1 MEPVTS
7 STKNSSADKKKKAQP
22 VCSAP
27 SLPDAALQDEAIN
40 ISNGIEQGISSYW
53 RKNTSQTEAIE
64 LANVLRALR
73 KITGHISLLDCRIEW
88 AGMTMG
94 KGDSIVLD
102 PASVMGEYPV
112 PPKKFDA
119 LAGIVIHEWTH
130 RTEWSELVWQ
140 KSDKAYH
147 EDYPKGTLLQRSV
160 FQKIVHTGED
170 IFVDYVS
177 GRSVLGKYMEAPRNY
192 EIQEKK
198 KILPVK
204 IDVSVDKLILLWWAQ
219 AFGEENL
226 SDLPE
231 CFKEPLSILSALTE
245 QLKTLT
251 RTKTR
256 ISERCELRSKYY
268 LETWGKIKDLISSWK
283 VISKMLIWAPQGTG
297 IGKKAEPTAPKAA
310 QAVKL
315 NKDLALNIET
325 KLSVGSVNITPLMR
339 HIVGYDNEDVVPIS
353 RYDFNIP
360 SRPVIDYKLVT
371 RLKAIF
377 QDYAERRIMK
387 NRGLT
392 SGRIDPRRLF
402 RAQVTG
408 RCFYEKQKIPILD
421 WNVCLLIDAS
431 GSMVGNKWKMVE
443 NSMGTIHKAFRSFQ
457 SQLQAYAYFEADGI
471 CMVSKLISG
480 RMLLSVPPMGLTAS
494 GQAIIAAA
502 YFMRR
507 DQRRRFLIHITD
519 GESNLGCDV
528 QYGIDYCKKEN
539 INLVTLGVS
548 YKERKAMEKQ
558 YGKSIQFLD
567 HFGQLPAAL
576 ESLLKWTF
584 VYGKQGKTAFSYQ
597 VSGNRS

>member
-7 STKNSSADKKKKAQP
+7 STKNNCD
-22 VCSAP
+22 VLP
-27 SLPDAALQDEAIN
+27 SQGETITVGHDAEH
-40 ISNGIEQGISSYW
+40 GISPYW
-53 RKNTSQTEAIE
+53 RRNTSQTESVE

-73 KITGHISLLDCRIEW
+73 KITGHISLFDCRIEW

-102 PASVMGEYPV
+102 PAPVMGEYPV
-112 PPKKFDA
+112 SPKKFDA

-130 RTEWSELVWQ
+130 RTEWSERVWQ
-140 KSDKAYH
+140 QSDKAYQAAFP
-147 EDYPKGTLLQRSV
+147 DGTLLQRSV

-170 IFVDYVS
+170 IFVDHVS
-177 GRSVLGKYMEAPRNY
+177 GCSILGKYTEAPRRH
-192 EIQEKK
+192 EIQEKI
-198 KILPVK
+198 KIMPVK
-204 IDVSVDKLILLWWAQ
+204 IPISVDKLIMVWWAQ
-219 AFGEENL
+219 AFGEKNP

-231 CFKEPLSILSALTE
+231 CFEEPLSILGELAEKLRLLSRTE
-245 QLKTLT
+245 
-251 RTKTR
+251 TR
-256 ISERCELRSKYY
+256 IIERCDLRSKYY
-268 LETWGKIKDLISSWK
+268 IETWGKIKELISSWK
-283 VISKMLIWAPQGTG
+283 VISKMLIWVPQNKNGAT
-297 IGKKAEPTAPKAA
+297 KAETPASKGGPA
-310 QAVKL
+310 KL
-315 NKDLALNIET
+315 NKGLALNIET
-325 KLSVGSVNITPLMR
+325 RLSVDSVNITPFIR
-339 HIVGYDNEDVVPIS
+339 HIVGHDNEDVTPIS

-360 SRPVIDYKLVT
+360 SHPVIDYKLVA
-371 RLKAIF
+371 RLRAIF

-392 SGRIDPRRLF
+392 SGRIDSRKLF
-402 RAQVTG
+402 RAHVTG
-408 RCFYEKQKIPILD
+408 RCFYEKQKIPVLD

-443 NSMGTIHKAFRSFQ
+443 NSMGTLHRAFRGFQ
-457 SQLQAYAYFEADGI
+457 SRLQAYAYFEADRI
-471 CMVSKLISG
+471 CMVSKLIDG
-480 RMLLSVPPMGLTAS
+480 RRLLSVPPMGLTAS

-528 QYGIDYCKKEN
+528 QHGIDYCKKEN

-548 YKERKAMEKQ
+548 YKERKAMQKQ

-567 HFGQLPAAL
+567 HFGQLPSAL

-584 VYGKQGKTAFSYQ
+584 VYGKQRGRQTSGFSYKGL
-597 VSGNRS
+597 SHPAPKTRNLKEENR